1 MSSLL
6 IQTDQVLLDPWV
18 KTLEKDR
25 DGRLESPDMGTFN
38 EVYEL
43 RRLLETKFANLNQRV
58 KELERTVA
66 EIVTILS
73 SRNKHNSNNNNKFA
87 AGQQQNVSESNLIA
101 ATMESPAVILGDS
114 TTKPSKVFFLKL
126 C

>member
-73 SRNKHNSNNNNKFA
+73 SQNNNSNNNKLA

-114 TTKPSKVFFLKL
+114 TTKPSKVFFS
-126 C
+126 